1 MLYEKVH
8 RWVDSPNY
16 RYMLLWTVAHHHKSK
31 KKNPQNEKHLN
42 WSEHENNLL
51 KFLSH
56 VCEQLHYPKKVVNL
70 DDASKMLNLCNTLH
84 TLSSFDK
91 ASYTGM
97 ISLMNEFLK
106 KGEYIIIVCINR

>member
-1 MLYEKVH
+1 MKKCIVGLT
-8 RWVDSPNY
+8 RQTTGICCCGQLPIIIN
-16 RYMLLWTVAHHHKSK
+16 R

-91 ASYTGM
+91 ASYIGM